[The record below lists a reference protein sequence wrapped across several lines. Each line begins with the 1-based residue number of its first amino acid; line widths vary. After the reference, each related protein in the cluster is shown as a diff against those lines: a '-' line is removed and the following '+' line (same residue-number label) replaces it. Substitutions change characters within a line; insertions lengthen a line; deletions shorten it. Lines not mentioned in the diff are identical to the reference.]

1 MDQRY
6 RIPPLAALNAFAAFA
21 RTGGIRRAAAELRMD
36 HAAVSRHL
44 RELEHRLGTTLR
56 DRTTGNLTLA
66 GHTYYSQIAPLLEGL
81 ARATA
86 DIKQQAPHLTVT
98 CAHGF
103 AYHWLLPRLA
113 AFRRAHP
120 DIDLLLRP
128 VDANTGFHGTGIET
142 DSHADIFYDRDSTAP
157 TTQRDIRSVAI
168 ARPAVFPV
176 ISPAGL
182 AALGGQP
189 HTWADLLNAPLLLEE
204 DDSEW
209 RLWFDAHHV
218 PFTHVPSAGR
228 LWQAH
233 ITLAAARAGEGI
245 ALANVFLLGDALQ
258 TGQLVRL
265 HPKNAEADETPLGS
279 YVLRAS
285 ERAWDKK
292 ALSVFRAWLL
302 EQVAI
307 QATHAPETD
316 PFP

>member
-44 RELEHRLGTTLR
+44 RDLEHRLGTTLR

-142 DSHADIFYDRDSTAP
+142 DSHADIYYARDNTTPS
-157 TTQRDIRSVAI
+157 TQRDIRSVAI
-168 ARPAVFPV
+168 ARPPVFPV

-189 HTWADLLNAPLLLEE
+189 DTWADLLNAPLLLEE

-209 RLWFDAHHV
+209 RLWLTAHHV
-218 PFTHVPSAGR
+218 PFTHIPSAGR

-233 ITLAAARAGEGI
+233 ITLAAAQAGEGL
-245 ALANVFLLGDALQ
+245 ALANVFLLGNTLQ

-265 HPKNAEADETPLGS
+265 QPRLEPPEETFLGS

-307 QATHAPETD
+307 QATHTPQED
-316 PFP
+316 GDL